1 MTVMTIARVEVA
13 HLLQAN
19 LSKLARVS
27 LEGTTEQGTDVR
39 IMLQVMAGV
48 LTETAFFFEQ
58 PDETLEAS
66 LNKISL
72 LLGCDAYDGELP
84 DWIRFDPHEIDRYT
98 ERGRELARLAIE
110 DWADCEFAFHDM
122 LVTMAHHMIV
132 TWEEEGVPRAESF
145 RLLIEYATRCMAY
158 EVAAQELCDVLI
170 EKKIGRDG
178 WTLGD
183 CLGGLCGAAGWR
195 LAKYNLLQKKLPKD
209 IVPPEVLEFDN
220 LVYVMTSE
228 AVRMGTPAGSDWRL
242 GLAANDCPPDPPSEL
257 LEGVEPYAALFFSAI
272 PMPDLKE
279 QAVACAKAAGRMLA
293 VAATG
298 ENPEIAPVIAKPL
311 AMAAITET
319 YKAFWVGF

>member
-1 MTVMTIARVEVA
+1 MSVMNVARVEVA

-27 LEGTTEQGTDVR
+27 FEGTTEQGTDVR
-39 IMLQVMAGV
+39 VMLQVMAGV

-58 PDETLEAS
+58 PDETLEAT
-66 LNKISL
+66 LNKISVM
-72 LLGCDAYDGELP
+72 LGADPFEGDLP
-84 DWIRFDPHEIDRYT
+84 AWINFEPHAIDRYT
-98 ERGRELARLAIE
+98 ERGRELARLAME
-110 DWADCEFAFHDM
+110 DWADCEFAFHEM
-122 LVTMAHHMIV
+122 LVTLAHHMIV
-132 TWEEEGVPRAESF
+132 TWEDEGVPRAESF

-158 EVAAQELCDVLI
+158 EVTAQELCDVLI

-209 IVPPEVLEFDN
+209 IVPSEPFDLDD
-220 LVYVMTSE
+220 LVYVMTTE
-228 AVRMGTPAGSDWRL
+228 AIRMGTPAGSDWRL
-242 GLAANDCPPDPPSEL
+242 GLAANDCPADPPSEL
-257 LEGVEPYAALFFSAI
+257 LEGVEPYAQLFFSAI